1 MTVLESRKALI
12 EGKITALELVNKT
25 ISEFEKD
32 KESVLPLNAFLEI
45 YKNVVKII
53 INLIKYNS

>member
-32 KESVLPLNAFLEI
+32 KETVVLL
-45 YKNVVKII
+45 
-53 INLIKYNS
+53 

>member
-1 MTVLESRKALI
+1 MTVLESRKALM

-32 KESVLPLNAFLEI
+32 KESALPLNAFFLI
-45 YKNVVKII
+45 YKNHYICTF
-53 INLIKYNS
+53 